1 MENNMNDDIE
11 IYYNID
17 GDKLMVNM
25 FDLYDIMYKANDEFD
40 FIPALNLLRYI
51 VEQIIE
57 DNK

>member
-1 MENNMNDDIE
+1 MNDDIE
-11 IYYNID
+11 IDYNID

-25 FDLYDIMYKANDEFD
+25 FDLYDIMYKANEFYDEFD
-40 FIPALNLLRYI
+40 FVPALNLIRYI

>member
-1 MENNMNDDIE
+1 MNDDIE